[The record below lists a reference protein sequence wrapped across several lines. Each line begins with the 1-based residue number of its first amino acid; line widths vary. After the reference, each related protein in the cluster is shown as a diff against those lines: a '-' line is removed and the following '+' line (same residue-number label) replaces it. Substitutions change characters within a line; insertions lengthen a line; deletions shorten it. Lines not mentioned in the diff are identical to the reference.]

1 MRRIEL
7 SRLAWIDLDR
17 LEAWLA
23 VNGAPYAA
31 DLGVTLRDAIASL
44 REFPERGH
52 HSGFGELREL
62 IVPFR
67 AWSYVITYSVTVS
80 SVITARIH
88 HGFEDR

>member
-1 MRRIEL
+1 VRRIEL

-23 VNGAPYAA
+23 VNEAPYAA

-80 SVITARIH
+80 SVIVARIH